1 MITLIYKESRNR
13 KKKQVKKEKK
23 PVYSTVQR
31 AHNKIKHFILD
42 KKIFFQR
49 FLMGTRDWC
58 QALYHDLQDFHFL
71 LQNML
76 ITMQTIAIL
85 FPND

>member
-42 KKIFFQR
+42 KKIFF
-49 FLMGTRDWC
+49 
-58 QALYHDLQDFHFL
+58 
-71 LQNML
+71 
-76 ITMQTIAIL
+76 
-85 FPND
+85 

>member
-13 KKKQVKKEKK
+13 KKNKSKRKKKK

-42 KKIFFQR
+42 KKIFF
-49 FLMGTRDWC
+49 
-58 QALYHDLQDFHFL
+58 
-71 LQNML
+71 
-76 ITMQTIAIL
+76 
-85 FPND
+85 

>member
-13 KKKQVKKEKK
+13 KKKTSQKGKKK

-42 KKIFFQR
+42 KKIFF
-49 FLMGTRDWC
+49 
-58 QALYHDLQDFHFL
+58 
-71 LQNML
+71 
-76 ITMQTIAIL
+76 
-85 FPND
+85 